1 MVLYTTNYNLLLIP
15 FSLALSIDNQFT
27 SDMSTLSHQ
36 AGVTRIFMTFTQQ
49 TNSLLINQILV
60 FSLTN
65 RVLNHGCLVYM
76 FLLRFSGSKFFEA
89 TCCSF
94 PEPRNIMSTR

>member
-65 RVLNHGCLVYM
+65 RVLNHGCLVYI
-76 FLLRFSGSKFFEA
+76 FLLRFSGSKFLKQLA
-89 TCCSF
+89 VHS
-94 PEPRNIMSTR
+94 PNIVIS